1 MDKKQQKIIKPVN
14 KSIKQ
19 GFLPA
24 RKLATNR
31 DFSLVINDFGDLY
44 AWGNNRD
51 ERLGKNDY
59 NQRIK
64 E

>member
-1 MDKKQQKIIKPVN
+1 MDKKQTKVIKPVT
-14 KSIKQ
+14 KRIKQ

-24 RKLATNR
+24 KKLATNR

-51 ERLGKNDY
+51 ERLGKIEY
-59 NQRIK
+59 NQRV
-64 E
+64 EE